1 MGTPARAAEQL
12 LLHPRQPSR
21 AGVADPDLTRRG
33 QLLRRTGNP
42 GCARTQWA
50 GRVSLLRTGRPGDGR
65 LQSQWFRTEHRRHL
79 QCARQRGRH
88 DAASGTRLR
97 SLAWRRRWIDPV
109 SLRHPCP
116 GAGGGLMPAVID
128 RSALA
133 AVALDEEEYGAIV
146 GAIGRDPN
154 DLEIGMFGA
163 LWSEHCAYKTSKA
176 LLRQL
181 PTEGPHVL
189 QGPGEIAGAV
199 DIGDGLAVVFKIESH
214 NHPSAIE
221 PYQGAATGVGGILRD
236 VFAMGARPIA
246 ILNALRFGPLEEGR
260 NRHLF
265 QGVVAGIGGYGN
277 CFGCP
282 TVGGEVYFDRGYA
295 DNPIVNAM
303 CVGLVAQS
311 RLRRAKADR
320 TGDVVLMVG
329 ADTGRDGIHGATF
342 ASVEMDERS
351 VSRRPAVQVG
361 NPFLEKLLCEAC
373 LQLNE
378 LDGVTAIQDLG
389 AAGLTSA
396 ASELA
401 HRGRRGIDIDL
412 DRVSRREQ
420 GMSAYEVML
429 SESQERMLVVVRP
442 PAEAAVR
449 QIVDHFELHANRVGS
464 VTSTGRIRI
473 REAGVVVADL
483 PLKTLIDGVPLRSPA
498 ATFPD
503 KPLSPLLPSVDEPEA
518 ILLDLIASPNL
529 RSRRPI
535 YRTYDHQVQDNTVFG
550 PGFDAALLRVPGTH
564 KALALTT
571 DGNPW
576 YVALD
581 PYEGTKAAVAE
592 AARNIACTGAR
603 PIAVTNCLNFGNPER
618 PWVFGQLQESVR
630 GLADACRA
638 FDLPVVSGNVSVY
651 NATRERN
658 IPPTPVIGMVGLLD
672 DVSARCPAGFQA
684 DGDLVFLLGETREGL
699 AGSEYLRLIGA
710 KLEGRPPLV
719 SLEMERRLQAGLL
732 DSIGRGVLRCA
743 HDVADGGL
751 LIALAESALFGGR
764 GLRCPGIV
772 GPVSREAFYFGESQ
786 GRVIVSVAPRRVPE
800 LQKLMAHHHVPLHA
814 IGVVG
819 GDDFQVGSEI
829 RVPLDTL
836 RAAWETPF

>member
-1 MGTPARAAEQL
+1 MVVAIGREQL
-12 LLHPRQPSR
+12 
-21 AGVADPDLTRRG
+21 
-33 QLLRRTGNP
+33 
-42 GCARTQWA
+42 
-50 GRVSLLRTGRPGDGR
+50 
-65 LQSQWFRTEHRRHL
+65 E
-79 QCARQRGRH
+79 
-88 DAASGTRLR
+88 
-97 SLAWRRRWIDPV
+97 
-109 SLRHPCP
+109 
-116 GAGGGLMPAVID
+116 
-128 RSALA
+128 
-133 AVALDEEEYGAIV
+133 AVALNAQEYRAIV
-146 GAIGRDPN
+146 RAIGRDPN
-154 DLEIGMFGA
+154 DLELGMFGA
-163 LWSEHCAYKTSKA
+163 LWSEHCAYKTSKT

-189 QGPGEIAGAV
+189 QGPGENAGAV

-246 ILNALRFGPLEEGR
+246 ILDALRFGPLDSGH

-282 TVGGEVYFDRGYA
+282 TVGGEVYFDTGYA
-295 DNPIVNAM
+295 DNPVVNAM
-303 CVGLVAQS
+303 CVGLVAHD
-311 RLRRAKADR
+311 RLRRARADR
-320 TGDVVLMVG
+320 AGDVVLLVG

-351 VSRRPAVQVG
+351 AARRPAVQVG

-373 LQLNE
+373 LRLNE

-401 HRGRRGIDIDL
+401 HRGRRGIDIDVE
-412 DRVSRREQ
+412 RVSRREQ
-420 GMSAYEVML
+420 GMTPYDVML

-442 PAEAAVR
+442 DVEAGAR
-449 QIVDHFELHANRVGS
+449 QVFQHFELHADRIGT
-464 VTSTGRIRI
+464 VTASGRIRV
-473 REAGVVVADL
+473 RERGAVVADL
-483 PLKTLIDGVPLRSPA
+483 PLKALVDGVPLRSPA
-498 ATFPD
+498 AAFPD
-503 KPLSPLLPSVDEPEA
+503 KQPTPVMPPVEEPEA

-535 YRTYDHQVQDNTVFG
+535 FRTYDHQVQDNTVFG
-550 PGFDAALLRVPGTH
+550 PGFDAALLRVPGTN
-564 KALALTT
+564 KGLALTT

-592 AARNIACTGAR
+592 AARNIVCTGAR

-618 PWVFGQLQESVR
+618 PAVFGQLQESVR

-638 FDLPVVSGNVSVY
+638 LDLPVVSGNVSLY
-651 NATRERN
+651 NETSERS
-658 IPPTPVIGMVGLLD
+658 IPPTPVVGMVGLLD
-672 DVSARCPAGFQA
+672 DLSGRCPAGFQE
-684 DGDLVFLLGETREGL
+684 DGDLVFLLGQTHEEL
-699 AGSEYLRLIGA
+699 AGSAYLRLLGA
-710 KLEGRPPLV
+710 PSEGRPPAV
-719 SLEMERRLQAGLL
+719 SLETERRLQAAML
-732 DSIGRGVLRCA
+732 DSIGKGVLRCA
-743 HDVADGGL
+743 HDVSDGGL

-764 GLRCPGIV
+764 GLRCPGII
-772 GPVSREAFYFGESQ
+772 GAASREALYFGESQ
-786 GRVIVSVAPRRVPE
+786 ARVIVSVAPRRVPE
-800 LQKLMAHHHVPLHA
+800 LQKLMANHHVPLQA

-819 GDDFQVGSEI
+819 GEDLQVGSDI
-829 RVPLDTL
+829 RISLDTL
-836 RAAWETPF
+836 RQAWETAF